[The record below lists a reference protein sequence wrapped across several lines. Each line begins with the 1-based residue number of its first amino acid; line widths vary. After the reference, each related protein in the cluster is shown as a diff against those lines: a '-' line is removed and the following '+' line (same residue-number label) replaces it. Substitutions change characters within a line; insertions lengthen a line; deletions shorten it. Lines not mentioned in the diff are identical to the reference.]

1 MDLFEIKKTD
11 RLITLSDGMSCPA
24 VRRLRNIYGPQTDES
39 IVIEQIIGAS
49 KLSDDS
55 SFILATCSNQ

>member
-1 MDLFEIKKTD
+1 
-11 RLITLSDGMSCPA
+11 MSCPA
-24 VRRLRNIYGPQTDES
+24 VRLLRNIYGPQTDES
-39 IVIEQIIGAS
+39 IIVEKIIEAA